1 MSIMIFIQRNS
12 NKKQKTWTSLNE
24 EQEDWVVQQQNF
36 ISLALK
42 RKILI
47 QREETRSKS
56 WNVIIAGNF
65 MQKTRLQQV
74 HALCIFRTKV

>member
-74 HALCIFRTKV
+74 HALYIFRTKV